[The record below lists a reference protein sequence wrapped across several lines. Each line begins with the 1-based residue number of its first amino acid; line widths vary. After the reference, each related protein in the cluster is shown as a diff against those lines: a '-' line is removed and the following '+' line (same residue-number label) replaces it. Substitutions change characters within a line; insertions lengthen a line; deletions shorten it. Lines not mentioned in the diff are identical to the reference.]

1 MHASLDYGPVSVT
14 LGIMKILNGSDL
26 AAFIKERQAKQVRTL
41 RQAHK
46 VFPKLAIVQTID
58 NPVID
63 SYVALKQR
71 YGADILIEVES
82 YKIDQDQLQGV
93 VKRLNEDESV
103 HGIIIQLPLAD
114 GSGTQA
120 AVDAVAPAKDVDG
133 LGVNATLD
141 PATPLAI
148 NWLAAGYNVN
158 LAAKK
163 IAIVGNGRLVGSPLS
178 KMWLGSGFDVTVFDQ
193 SSENMEGQLPE
204 FDVIVT
210 AAGVPSLI
218 TSELVK
224 RHAVVIDA
232 GTATEHGKIV
242 GDVASDVRERNDISI
257 TPEKGGVGPLTVAA
271 LFDNVIRAAQNTIS
285 KD

>member
-1 MHASLDYGPVSVT
+1 MVVSLDYGLVSVT
-14 LGIMKILNGSDL
+14 LDIMKILNGSDL
-26 AAFIKERQAKQVRTL
+26 AAFIKERQAKQVRAL
-41 RQAHK
+41 RQAHN

-63 SYVALKQR
+63 AYVALKKR

-82 YKIDQDQLQGV
+82 YKVDQSQLQGV
-93 VKRLNEDESV
+93 VERLNGDESV

-114 GSGTQA
+114 ESATQV
-120 AVDAVAPAKDVDG
+120 AVDTVAPQKDVDG
-133 LGVNATLD
+133 LGVGAVLD

-148 NWLAAGYNVN
+148 NWLAAGYNVD
-158 LAAKK
+158 LVAKK

-178 KMWLGSGFDVTVFDQ
+178 KMWRNSGYDVTVFDKN
-193 SSENMEGQLPE
+193 SENMKGRLPE

-210 AAGVPSLI
+210 AAGVPALI

-224 RHAVVIDA
+224 QGAVVIDA
-232 GTATEHGKIV
+232 GTASEHGKIV
-242 GDVASDVRERNDISI
+242 GDVAPDVRERSDISI

-271 LFDNVIRAAQNTIS
+271 LFDNVIRAAS
-285 KD
+285 ASVKKD